1 MNMDIKNL
9 THSGKEWKGQLRGV
23 ISEIDRT
30 TIKGFAAVIKL
41 YNI

>member
-9 THSGKEWKGQLRGV
+9 THSGKEWMEQLQGA

-30 TIKGFAAVIKL
+30 TIKGFAAVI
-41 YNI
+41 